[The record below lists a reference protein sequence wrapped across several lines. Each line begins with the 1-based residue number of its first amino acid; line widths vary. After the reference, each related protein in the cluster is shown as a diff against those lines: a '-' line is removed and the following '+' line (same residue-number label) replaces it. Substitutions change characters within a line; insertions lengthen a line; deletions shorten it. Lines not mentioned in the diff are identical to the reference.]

1 MVRRDHADFFC
12 TTAEGMRGKRAGTYR
27 NELRRTFLVYA
38 LVPMIFLSLAVY
50 GALVAGWSAMLT
62 RQNTEGGE
70 RIAARLSEI
79 IDAYDEATNKGRLED
94 LTDDIA
100 TALRGW
106 SDEVALTMHPL
117 EIEAVR
123 VTDDPD
129 GVSVHGM
136 VTVRAMVER
145 DG

>member
-1 MVRRDHADFFC
+1 M
-12 TTAEGMRGKRAGTYR
+12 RAGR
-27 NELRRTFLVYA
+27 ILRQIV
-38 LVPMIFLSLAVY
+38 I
-50 GALVAGWSAMLT
+50 
-62 RQNTEGGE
+62 
-70 RIAARLSEI
+70 ARLRDQIPGVPVVDKPTQKTPLPYIVLGPSYWVSADAECI
-79 IDAYDEATNKGRLED
+79 EAREVTLQIDAYDEATNKGRLED

>member
-1 MVRRDHADFFC
+1 M
-12 TTAEGMRGKRAGTYR
+12 RAGR
-27 NELRRTFLVYA
+27 ILRQIV
-38 LVPMIFLSLAVY
+38 I
-50 GALVAGWSAMLT
+50 
-62 RQNTEGGE
+62 
-70 RIAARLSEI
+70 ARLRDQIPGVPVVDKPTQKTPLPYIVLGPSYWVSADAECI
-79 IDAYDEATNKGRLED
+79 EAREVTLQIDAYDEATNKGRLED

-129 GVSVHGM
+129 GASVHGM